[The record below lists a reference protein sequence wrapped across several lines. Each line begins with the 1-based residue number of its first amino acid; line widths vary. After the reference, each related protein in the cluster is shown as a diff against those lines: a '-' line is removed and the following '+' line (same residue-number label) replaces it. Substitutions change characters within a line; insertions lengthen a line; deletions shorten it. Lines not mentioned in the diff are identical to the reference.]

1 MGGCWENKSWDFART
16 EMTKENIFCELR
28 EKGGRI
34 TKQRKILLD
43 IILEGQCTCCKDIYY
58 KAIKRVP
65 TIGIATVYRMIS
77 TLEDIGA
84 ISRNKMYEIQYQ
96 EEVSERKRFIMQLGQ
111 SMEDYL
117 KTIFLLQKQQ
127 MEVRNIQI
135 AEIMGC
141 SKPSVTVAINALEEK
156 GYVEQK
162 THGNLCLTLKGTE
175 LANKIL
181 NRHLFFQKILL
192 EAGIEQQQAEKEA
205 CMLEHVLSEESIN
218 KLRVYMEKEK

>member
-1 MGGCWENKSWDFART
+1 
-16 EMTKENIFCELR
+16 
-28 EKGGRI
+28 
-34 TKQRKILLD
+34 
-43 IILEGQCTCCKDIYY
+43 
-58 KAIKRVP
+58 
-65 TIGIATVYRMIS
+65 
-77 TLEDIGA
+77 
-84 ISRNKMYEIQYQ
+84 MYEIQYQ

-181 NRHLFFQKILL
+181 NRHLFFRKSCWKQELNNSRQRKRLVCWNMFYRR
-192 EAGIEQQQAEKEA
+192 K
-205 CMLEHVLSEESIN
+205 VSIN
-218 KLRVYMEKEK
+218 